1 MMRANKP
8 LRDWHGKHVWIVGAS
23 SGIGAALAEELLRHG
38 ARVAVSGR
46 REALLQSLFGGE
58 RHAIPVVLDA
68 CSETSWREASTAL
81 RQHWAQLDLVVLC
94 QGDYTPM
101 QVDSFD
107 AGIATRMLEVNLLSL
122 YRGLEFILPWLKQG
136 HGGGIAIMASVAGYG
151 MLPKAMVY
159 GAGKA
164 AARYLAESLYYEL
177 APRGHG
183 VWCINPGFVATRLTA
198 QNDFSMPALMTP
210 QQAARA
216 IVDGFAAGRFDIHF
230 PRRFT
235 VWLKLIAL
243 LPLRLQQALIRR
255 LTGV

>member
-1 MMRANKP
+1 MMTANKP
-8 LRDWHGKHVWIVGAS
+8 LRDWKGKHVWIVGAS
-23 SGIGAALAEELLRHG
+23 SGIGAALATELLHRG

-46 REALLQSLFGGE
+46 REALLVQLFGGTTQ
-58 RHAIPVVLDA
+58 AIPIVLDA

-81 RQHWAQLDLVVLC
+81 RQQWAELDLVVLC

-107 AGIATRMLEVNLLSL
+107 ASIASRMLDVNLTSL
-122 YRGLEFILPWLKQG
+122 YRGLEFILPWLKQTNT
-136 HGGGIAIMASVAGYG
+136 GGIAIMASVAGYG

-159 GAGKA
+159 GASKA

-177 APRGHG
+177 APRGHS

-198 QNDFSMPALMTP
+198 QNDFAMPALMTP
-210 QQAARA
+210 QQAALA
-216 IVDGFAAGRFDIHF
+216 IVDGFAAGCFDIHF

-235 VWLKLIAL
+235 LWLKLIAR
-243 LPLRLQQALIRR
+243 LPLRLQQALLRR
-255 LTGV
+255 MTGV